1 MSRNSQNLL
10 ENKSVLRIK
19 PNKLPKRTID
29 TKLVKKKPITRIG
42 ETDNFIIDYDSTE
55 SLILMFGK
63 EAPTLHGFKLGLDED
78 ETKAIIHYLKQAKAL
93 FPQS

>member
-19 PNKLPKRTID
+19 STKLSKRTID
-29 TKLVKKKPITRIG
+29 IKLLKRKPITRIG

-55 SLILMFGK
+55 SLILMYGK
-63 EAPTLHGFKLGLDED
+63 EAPTSHGFKSGLNQDEAA
-78 ETKAIIHYLKQAKAL
+78 AIIRYLKQARTL
-93 FPQS
+93 FPQ